1 MIEIYH
7 RMRCYGN
14 DVKEILCCDC
24 FYDEVYYLL
33 RQKVDYQKFEE
44 KIEKDPFINF
54 FDGTV
59 IAVCINILEFL
70 RSKRYNLSK
79 KTCISDVIWC
89 LKNRI
94 ILCSICTIEL
104 FRKLDVLHKFELK
117 W

>member
-1 MIEIYH
+1 MIEICH

-44 KIEKDPFINF
+44 KIEKNIFINF
-54 FDGTV
+54 FDGMV

-89 LKNRI
+89 LKN
-94 ILCSICTIEL
+94 
-104 FRKLDVLHKFELK
+104 
-117 W
+117 

>member
-1 MIEIYH
+1 MIEIDH
-7 RMRCYGN
+7 QMKFYGEN
-14 DVKEILCCDC
+14 VKEILCCDC

-33 RQKVDYQKFEE
+33 GQKVNYQKFEE
-44 KIEKDPFINF
+44 IIEKDPFINF

-94 ILCSICTIEL
+94 ILCSICTIEI
-104 FRKLDVLHKFELK
+104 FRKVDILHKFELK

>member
-1 MIEIYH
+1 MIKIYH

-44 KIEKDPFINF
+44 KIEKNIFINF
-54 FDGTV
+54 FDGMV

-79 KTCISDVIWC
+79 K
-89 LKNRI
+89 NMY
-94 ILCSICTIEL
+94 
-104 FRKLDVLHKFELK
+104 
-117 W
+117 

>member
-1 MIEIYH
+1 
-7 RMRCYGN
+7 MRCYGDN
-14 DVKEILCCDC
+14 VKEILCCDC

-44 KIEKDPFINF
+44 IIEKDYFISV

-59 IAVCINILEFL
+59 IVGCNNILEFI
-70 RSKRYNLSK
+70 RSKRCVSN
-79 KTCISDVIWC
+79 VIWC

-94 ILCSICTIEL
+94 ILCSICTIEI
-104 FRKLDVLHKFELK
+104 FRKVDILHKFELK

>member
-7 RMRCYGN
+7 QMSCYSDN
-14 DVKEILCCDC
+14 VKEILCCDC

-33 RQKVDYQKFEE
+33 RQQVNYQKFQE
-44 KIEKDPFINF
+44 KIEKDLFINF

-59 IAVCINILEFL
+59 IAVCNNILEFV
-70 RSKRYNLSK
+70 RSKRYELSK

-89 LKNRI
+89 LKSRI

-104 FRKLDVLHKFELK
+104 FRKLEVLHKFELK